1 MYCDYHTHTPLCLHA
16 SGTPQEYVQ
25 AAVRAGLREYGIS
38 DHAPMPG
45 EPFDDWRMKQA
56 DMPAYLDWLTEARE
70 CAALHG
76 LTVRSALECD
86 WFPGIEPWI
95 EHLQGLHAWDYL
107 IGSVHYLGE
116 KEEFDNPHRMDFW
129 HRTDVEDA
137 WEQYWERF
145 RNMAASGMFHIM
157 GHADL
162 IKKFG
167 FRPSGDLRRYYEPSL
182 EAMRETGACLELN
195 TAGWHNKCG
204 EQYPDGQ
211 FLKMAAEAGIPPHHQ
226 FRRPQAGGCRA
237 GFQAGRGTGPAGR
250 VQASGLLPGGPHETV
265 PPARNL
271 MLSLCGKG
279 MFRQAMAAAARAAF
293 FPYSFPA
300 VPFSSKR
307 HRPMD
312 RKGNAPE
319 HL

>member
-116 KEEFDNPHRMDFW
+116 KEEFPEDPPQDGFLAPDGCGGRMGTVLGTLPE
-129 HRTDVEDA
+129 HGRL
-137 WEQYWERF
+137 
-145 RNMAASGMFHIM
+145 RNVPIM

-162 IKKFG
+162 IKNLA
-167 FRPSGDLRRYYEPSL
+167 SALLETCAVIMNRRWKP
-182 EAMRETGACLELN
+182 
-195 TAGWHNKCG
+195 
-204 EQYPDGQ
+204 
-211 FLKMAAEAGIPPHHQ
+211 
-226 FRRPQAGGCRA
+226 
-237 GFQAGRGTGPAGR
+237 
-250 VQASGLLPGGPHETV
+250 
-265 PPARNL
+265 
-271 MLSLCGKG
+271 CGK
-279 MFRQAMAAAARAAF
+279 
-293 FPYSFPA
+293 PEPA
-300 VPFSSKR
+300 
-307 HRPMD
+307 
-312 RKGNAPE
+312 
-319 HL
+319 

>member
-1 MYCDYHTHTPLCLHA
+1 MQGLMDLHTHTARCQHA
-16 SGTPQEYVQ
+16 TGTLEEYVERAQ
-25 AAVRAGLREYGIS
+25 ALGIRHFGFS
-38 DHAPMPG
+38 DHSHWMLHSIGKRYAMLAS
-45 EPFDDWRMKQA
+45 ELDDYVADVRRMQEKYNRDGAQA
-56 DMPAYLDWLTEARE
+56 FRVLLGMEMDFIPARLDEARQ
-70 CAALHG
+70 
-76 LTVRSALECD
+76 TIRRYD
-86 WFPGIEPWI
+86 
-95 EHLQGLHAWDYL
+95 WDYL

-211 FLKMAAEAGIPPHHQ
+211 FLKMAAEAGIPLTISSDAH
-226 FRRPQAGGCRA
+226 RPEDVGRDFKRAGELARQAGFRHLA
-237 GFQAGRGTGPAGR
+237 SFQGGRMKLFP
-250 VQASGLLPGGPHETV
+250 LPGI
-265 PPARNL
+265 
-271 MLSLCGKG
+271 
-279 MFRQAMAAAARAAF
+279 
-293 FPYSFPA
+293 
-300 VPFSSKR
+300 
-307 HRPMD
+307 
-312 RKGNAPE
+312 
-319 HL
+319 

>member
-116 KEEFDNPHRMDFW
+116 RRNSTIPTGWISGTGRMW
-129 HRTDVEDA
+129 RTHG
-137 WEQYWERF
+137 
-145 RNMAASGMFHIM
+145 NSIGNASG
-157 GHADL
+157 
-162 IKKFG
+162 
-167 FRPSGDLRRYYEPSL
+167 
-182 EAMRETGACLELN
+182 T
-195 TAGWHNKCG
+195 W
-204 EQYPDGQ
+204 
-211 FLKMAAEAGIPPHHQ
+211 PP
-226 FRRPQAGGCRA
+226 PECSTSW
-237 GFQAGRGTGPAGR
+237 GTR
-250 VQASGLLPGGPHETV
+250 T
-265 PPARNL
+265 
-271 MLSLCGKG
+271 
-279 MFRQAMAAAARAAF
+279 
-293 FPYSFPA
+293 
-300 VPFSSKR
+300 
-307 HRPMD
+307 
-312 RKGNAPE
+312 
-319 HL
+319 

>member
-70 CAALHG
+70 CAAPHG

-129 HRTDVEDA
+129 HRTDVE
-137 WEQYWERF
+137 
-145 RNMAASGMFHIM
+145 
-157 GHADL
+157 
-162 IKKFG
+162 
-167 FRPSGDLRRYYEPSL
+167 
-182 EAMRETGACLELN
+182 
-195 TAGWHNKCG
+195 
-204 EQYPDGQ
+204 
-211 FLKMAAEAGIPPHHQ
+211 
-226 FRRPQAGGCRA
+226 
-237 GFQAGRGTGPAGR
+237 
-250 VQASGLLPGGPHETV
+250 
-265 PPARNL
+265 
-271 MLSLCGKG
+271 LSLIHISEPT
-279 MFRQAMAAAARAAF
+279 RR
-293 FPYSFPA
+293 S
-300 VPFSSKR
+300 
-307 HRPMD
+307 
-312 RKGNAPE
+312 
-319 HL
+319 

>member
-70 CAALHG
+70 CAAPHG

-116 KEEFDNPHRMDFW
+116 KREFDNPHRMDFW

-157 GHADL
+157 GHAGPDL
-162 IKKFG
+162 KNSASALLETCAVIMN
-167 FRPSGDLRRYYEPSL
+167 RRWKP
-182 EAMRETGACLELN
+182 
-195 TAGWHNKCG
+195 
-204 EQYPDGQ
+204 
-211 FLKMAAEAGIPPHHQ
+211 
-226 FRRPQAGGCRA
+226 
-237 GFQAGRGTGPAGR
+237 
-250 VQASGLLPGGPHETV
+250 
-265 PPARNL
+265 
-271 MLSLCGKG
+271 CGK
-279 MFRQAMAAAARAAF
+279 
-293 FPYSFPA
+293 PEPA
-300 VPFSSKR
+300 WNLTQPVGTTSA
-307 HRPMD
+307 
-312 RKGNAPE
+312 GNNIRTGNS
-319 HL
+319 

>member
-116 KEEFDNPHRMDFW
+116 KEEFRQSPQD
-129 HRTDVEDA
+129 
-137 WEQYWERF
+137 
-145 RNMAASGMFHIM
+145 
-157 GHADL
+157 
-162 IKKFG
+162 G
-167 FRPSGDLRRYYEPSL
+167 FL
-182 EAMRETGACLELN
+182 A
-195 TAGWHNKCG
+195 
-204 EQYPDGQ
+204 PDGCGGRMGTV
-211 FLKMAAEAGIPPHHQ
+211 LGTLPEHGRLRNVPHHG
-226 FRRPQAGGCRA
+226 A
-237 GFQAGRGTGPAGR
+237 RGP
-250 VQASGLLPGGPHETV
+250 
-265 PPARNL
+265 
-271 MLSLCGKG
+271 
-279 MFRQAMAAAARAAF
+279 
-293 FPYSFPA
+293 
-300 VPFSSKR
+300 
-307 HRPMD
+307 D
-312 RKGNAPE
+312 
-319 HL
+319 

>member
-211 FLKMAAEAGIPPHHQ
+211 FLKMAAEAGIPLTISSDAH
-226 FRRPQAGGCRA
+226 RPEDVGRDFKRA
-237 GFQAGRGTGPAGR
+237 GELARQAAFRHLASFQGGRMKLFP
-250 VQASGLLPGGPHETV
+250 LPGI
-265 PPARNL
+265 
-271 MLSLCGKG
+271 
-279 MFRQAMAAAARAAF
+279 
-293 FPYSFPA
+293 
-300 VPFSSKR
+300 
-307 HRPMD
+307 
-312 RKGNAPE
+312 
-319 HL
+319 

>member
-56 DMPAYLDWLTEARE
+56 DMPAYLDWITEARE
-70 CAALHG
+70 CAAPHG

-95 EHLQGLHAWDYL
+95 ERLQGLHAWDYL

-116 KEEFDNPHRMDFW
+116 KEEFDNPYRMDFW
-129 HRTDVEDA
+129 RRTDVEDA

-167 FRPSGDLRRYYEPSL
+167 FRPSGDLRRYYEPAL
-182 EAMRETGACLELN
+182 EAMRESGACLELN

-211 FLKMAAEAGIPPHHQ
+211 MLKTEKKKEKNQKKNPDSPDHQ
-226 FRRPQAGGCRA
+226 FGRPQAGGCRA

-250 VQASGLLPGGPHETV
+250 VQESGLLPGRPHGTV

-271 MLSLCGKG
+271 MSPLNGKG
-279 MFRQAMAAAARAAF
+279 MPRQ
-293 FPYSFPA
+293 
-300 VPFSSKR
+300 PFSCKR
-307 HRPMD
+307 HRPMG

-319 HL
+319 PL